1 MPDDE
6 YVSDNNLSLPNYPS
20 SCSNRHI
27 FDIVDA
33 WNDSVYEALREIA
46 ESVAKIPEKD
56 RDARARILWKEWQ
69 KQNKKPKVVDQ
80 IERFYSVVK
89 DFCGTGAKQVGP
101 FKNMPRG
108 RRKYISLL
116 TRAV

>member
-1 MPDDE
+1 MPARVISTSTMPDDE

-89 DFCGTGAKQVGP
+89 VFCGTGAKRAEP
-101 FKNMPRG
+101 FKNMP
-108 RRKYISLL
+108 
-116 TRAV
+116 